1 MEGLKK
7 RPKQT
12 LSRGPHFEVMF
23 GRNGK
28 KRKEF
33 PSKLRVTR
41 LPTSTNRSSISAR
54 RFFNNNK
61 QGDDYSV
68 WMLKPNNCVLV

>member
-33 PSKLRVTR
+33 PSKLRVIKR
-41 LPTSTNRSSISAR
+41 LPTSTNRSSISAPEI
-54 RFFNNNK
+54 F
-61 QGDDYSV
+61 
-68 WMLKPNNCVLV
+68 

>member
-33 PSKLRVTR
+33 PSKLRVKR
-41 LPTSTNRSSISAR
+41 LPTSTNRSSISAPEI
-54 RFFNNNK
+54 F
-61 QGDDYSV
+61 
-68 WMLKPNNCVLV
+68 

>member
-1 MEGLKK
+1 MKFANKKWPANTMEGLKK
-7 RPKQT
+7 LPKQT

-33 PSKLRVTR
+33 PSKLRVKR
-41 LPTSTNRSSISAR
+41 LPTSTNRSSISAPEI
-54 RFFNNNK
+54 F
-61 QGDDYSV
+61 
-68 WMLKPNNCVLV
+68 